1 MCRVKCCLQQGRGL
15 IICSFN
21 DLSISKPPG
30 DKVSVLNSFW
40 ATTVLLNGD
49 VKTLNPHFLNFSFFF
64 NTCGNKDFLT
74 ILDAA
79 KWDSCVC
86 CNIQF
91 NSKRKE
97 NENIANRDKNARIS
111 YKTHFKKT
119 AIYKHPPL
127 QKSNLKFF
135 LWAVFRWNYILNW
148 ALSIYLHFSLF
159 LIFFLSH
166 KKIWITLSG
175 HENE

>member
-30 DKVSVLNSFW
+30 DKVSVLNCFW

-49 VKTLNPHFLNFSFFF
+49 VKTLNPFFFLFFFFF

-79 KWDSCVC
+79 KWDSSCVC

-97 NENIANRDKNARIS
+97 NENIANSDKNAKIS

-135 LWAVFRWNYILNW
+135 LMSSVQVKLH
-148 ALSIYLHFSLF
+148 LKLGSIHIFTFLSLF
-159 LIFFLSH
+159 NFFFFSPT
-166 KKIWITLSG
+166 KKS
-175 HENE
+175 E